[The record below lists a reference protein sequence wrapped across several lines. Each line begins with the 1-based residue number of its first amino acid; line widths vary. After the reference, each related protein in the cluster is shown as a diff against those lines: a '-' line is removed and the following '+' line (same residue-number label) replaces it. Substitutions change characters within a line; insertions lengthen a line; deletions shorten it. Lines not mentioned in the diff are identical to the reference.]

1 MEHEQPAA
9 VDRSAEFVRLL
20 TEHDRG
26 ILLYILSLVPNW
38 TDAEEIQQETNVKLW
53 QGFAKFRPDSNFG
66 AWARTVAWFEV
77 LSFRERRERQ
87 WLSTSQDFLEQVAAE
102 AEADLSADKAAKRQQ
117 ALVDCVERL
126 SAFSR
131 ELLRLH
137 YTVGWKARDIA
148 NKLRSTP
155 DAVYKALQRA
165 RLNLRHCMDRQPSD
179 RGGR

>member
-1 MEHEQPAA
+1 MSHEPPAA

-53 QGFAKFRPDSNFG
+53 QGFAKFQSGSDFG
-66 AWARTVAWFEV
+66 AWARTVAWYEV
-77 LSFRERRERQ
+77 LSFRERRQRQ
-87 WLSTSQDFLEQVAAE
+87 WLRTSQDFLEQVAAE
-102 AEADLSADKAAKRQQ
+102 VEVESLADKAAGRQQ
-117 ALVDCVERL
+117 ALADCVERL

-131 ELLRLH
+131 ELLRLY

-148 NKLRSTP
+148 KNLRSTP

-165 RLNLRHCMDRQPSD
+165 RLDLRHCMDRHPGDQ
-179 RGGR
+179 GGV

>member
-1 MEHEQPAA
+1 MGNEQPTA

-26 ILLYILSLVPNW
+26 TLLFILSLVPNW

-53 QGFAKFRPDSNFG
+53 QGFAKFQSGSDFG
-66 AWARTVAWFEV
+66 AWARTVAWYEV
-77 LSFRERRERQ
+77 LSFRERKQRQ
-87 WLSTSQDFLEQVAAE
+87 WLRTSQDFLELVAAE
-102 AEADLSADKAAKRQQ
+102 AETDAASERTVSRQE
-117 ALVDCVERL
+117 ALADCVERL

-137 YTVGWKARDIA
+137 YTVGWKAREIA
-148 NKLRSTP
+148 HKMRSTP

-165 RLNLRHCMDRQPSD
+165 RLELRHCMDRPSD
-179 RGGR
+179 RGGV